1 VRQAEVFSFNS
12 NERPEA
18 DLDLSVRFYNQFPP
32 EINKDLPVW
41 NPRDESNQAN
51 NAARTDGTHE
61 DGPLDAGTVGLFTP
75 DSSSSV
81 TSVNTVLALLARE
94 PRMIDR
100 LCLSFQPHTIRMQI
114 NSDGGTRL
122 PGGFPLDWFQMVPE
136 DNAYLYAS
144 NLYDAGYG
152 IETWHSLEWI
162 QRERDEIVNGWAQL
176 KNSSTVEMYTA
187 NPELRDKD
195 CRAWIVQRIVDIVQP
210 AGVRRVHLVVK
221 EKNLRAEG
229 AELFAA
235 ENTTNPAPW
244 LPSSYGPNEYA
255 AAIGDLAR
263 ELGERIGSENVSWR
277 DSSGGDKDLV
287 ASYMPDDALCCGSV
301 WQPNYLRQMKFDE
314 YYP

>member
-18 DLDLSVRFYNQFPP
+18 DLDLAVRFWNQFAP

-41 NPRDESNQAN
+41 NPRDESNPAN

-100 LCLSFQPHTIRMQI
+100 LCLSFQPHTIRMQT

-122 PGGFPLDWFQMVPE
+122 PGGFDMGWFQMQPE
-136 DNAYLYAS
+136 EVALPYAQA
-144 NLYDAGYG
+144 LLDAGFTTYN
-152 IETWHSLEWI
+152 WHSIAWI
-162 QRERDEIVNGWAQL
+162 ESKRIAFVNGWAQL
-176 KNSSTVEMYTA
+176 RDSSTVEMYTA
-187 NPELRDKD
+187 NPDLRIPE

-210 AGVRRVHLVVK
+210 AGVRRVHLVSK

-255 AAIGDLAR
+255 AAIGDLTR

-301 WQPNYLRQMKFDE
+301 WQPNYLRSMKFDE